1 VRRPPFAFLA
11 FAFAALA
18 LQLCAVRPA
27 RACCPAPPSGKPVVN
42 ADQTVVL
49 VWDAAN
55 KTEHFIRR
63 ATFKSDAD
71 DFGFLIP
78 SPAQPELAE
87 SGDDAFPLFAK
98 LTAPKEIHKARP
110 TEGCNGCV
118 RSKSAAIAASAP
130 ESVKVLEEKTVAG
143 FHAVVLEASS
153 AKALVGWLEEH
164 GYAFSPEVEAWAKP
178 YVEGGWKITALRVAK
193 DGAAKDSRGVAAA
206 ALRMSFKTDRPLF
219 PYREPDTAKA
229 ASALATNDRLLRIF
243 FVGDGRYQG
252 ELTGG
257 TWTGNVAWSNKLSA
271 ADRDRA
277 MGLLKL
283 PPGAAAGEWWLTEFE
298 DRWPYAKA
306 PSDLYFT
313 RNPKQDV
320 LERPPVVVYTAAD
333 GSGSD
338 AALAI
343 VSAFAVPMLL
353 RRRRKPK
360 RP

>member
-1 VRRPPFAFLA
+1 VRRSLLA
-11 FAFAALA
+11 TLSVAITALA
-18 LQLCAVRPA
+18 LLHVGEHAAQ
-27 RACCPAPPSGKPVVN
+27 ACCPAPPSGKPVVN

-63 ATFKSDAD
+63 ATFKSDAE
-71 DFGFLIP
+71 DFGFLVP
-78 SPAQPELAE
+78 TPAQPELAE

-98 LTAPKEIHKARP
+98 LTAPEEVRMARP
-110 TEGCNGCV
+110 SEGCNGCM
-118 RSKSAAIAASAP
+118 RSKSVAISAAAP
-130 ESVKVLEEKTVAG
+130 RPVAVLEEKTVAG

-178 YVEGGWKITALRVAK
+178 YVDGGWKITALRVAK
-193 DGAAKDSRGVAAA
+193 DGATKDSRGVAAA

-219 PYREPDTAKA
+219 PYREPDTTKA

-243 FVGDGRYQG
+243 FVGDARYQG

-271 ADRDRA
+271 SDRDRA
-277 MGLLKL
+277 IGLLRL
-283 PPGAAAGEWWLTEFE
+283 PPGAAAGDWWLTEFE
-298 DRWPYAKA
+298 DPWPYAKA
-306 PSDLYFT
+306 PSDLYFA

-320 LERPPVVVYTAAD
+320 LKRPAVVVYTATD
-333 GSGSD
+333 GASSD
-338 AALAI
+338 AALA
-343 VSAFAVPMLL
+343 VASAFAVPLL
-353 RRRRKPK
+353 FRRRRK
-360 RP
+360 RNGG

>member
-1 VRRPPFAFLA
+1 MKRTLFASIA
-11 FAFAALA
+11 VAIMTFALFAA
-18 LQLCAVRPA
+18 RPA

-49 VWDAAN
+49 VWDAKN

-71 DFGFLIP
+71 DFGFLVP

-98 LTAPKEIHKARP
+98 LTAPREIHQARP
-110 TEGCNGCV
+110 TEGCNGCT
-118 RSKSAAIAASAP
+118 RSRSAPIAAAAAP
-130 ESVKVLEEKTVAG
+130 KSVTVLEEKTVAG

-193 DGAAKDSRGVAAA
+193 DGASKESRGVAAA

-229 ASALATNDRLLRIF
+229 ASALATSDRLLRIF

-257 TWTGNVAWSNKLSA
+257 TWTGTVAWSNKLSA

-277 MGLLKL
+277 IAALKL
-283 PPGAAAGEWWLTEFE
+283 PAGAAPGEWWLTEFE
-298 DRWPYAKA
+298 DAWPYAKA

-313 RNPKQDV
+313 RNPKQDT
-320 LERPPVVVYTAAD
+320 LERPPVVVYTARD
-333 GSGSD
+333 GSTSD
-338 AALAI
+338 AALAV
-343 VSAFAVPMLL
+343 VSAFAIPMFF
-353 RRRRKPK
+353 RRRRRAKHGS
-360 RP
+360 